1 MPAASETAEDVAVDN
16 VTEQVEK
23 LKVDSTPAEAE
34 KDDKPAQDE
43 PVVPQSEAQAE

>member
-1 MPAASETAEDVAVDN
+1 MAATSETAEDAAVNN

-43 PVVPQSEAQAE
+43 LVAESEAQAE